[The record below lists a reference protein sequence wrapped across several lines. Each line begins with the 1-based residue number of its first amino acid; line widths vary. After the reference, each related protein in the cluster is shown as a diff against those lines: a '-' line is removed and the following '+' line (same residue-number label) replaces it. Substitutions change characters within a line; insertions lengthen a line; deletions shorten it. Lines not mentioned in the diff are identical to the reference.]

1 MGDKKEKI
9 NKMDVILVIVA
20 VLLIAFTVYMIKL
33 YRETGAIPETLCT
46 CVFGV
51 LGGECGVMAWIKT
64 TKERHK
70 DREWQREDQE
80 REDKK
85 QEQQRREQHE
95 TDTEFFDQQPML

>member
-70 DREWQREDQE
+70 DREWQREDME
-80 REDKK
+80 REEKK
-85 QEQQRREQHE
+85 QQRREHHE
-95 TDTEFFDQQPML
+95 TDTELFDE

>member
-1 MGDKKEKI
+1 MGNKKEKI
-9 NKMDVILVIVA
+9 NKMDIILVIVA

-64 TKERHK
+64 TKERNK
-70 DREWQREDQE
+70 EREWQREDME
-80 REDKK
+80 REEKK
-85 QEQQRREQHE
+85 QQRREHHE
-95 TDTEFFDQQPML
+95 TDTELFDE